1 MSFEVFWNNTARTA
15 EPARVSAMPIN
26 RVWPGKQRSL
36 DQTEIAWFVN
46 LDWVEGVREA
56 KLLIKIDDALRQT
69 IEIRPLASAIPTYV
83 DVDGIHLTLTK
94 PCHFTVEVNGRA
106 GTLHV
111 FVNPPEDPFV
121 PGEGDWYFGPGIHD
135 AGVIMPQSGQTVYL
149 AAGAVVYGAIFIYR
163 AKDVRIMGRGILD
176 ASKFRRGNDSDPA
189 NGELLEPAIAKLG
202 LSAKDAH
209 YSGAVV
215 AYECTDLTI
224 SGITVRDSMFWTL
237 IVRNHCRNVVIDNIK
252 IIGQW
257 RYNSDGINICASQD
271 VIVRNSFVR
280 SFDDCIVGRGA
291 VLAGESGPLD
301 RLLVENCILWCDW
314 GKSLEVWA
322 GNVPC
327 RIANVTFQ
335 NIHLIH
341 LSVVALDITTWFGSS
356 DTVIENIKFQNIVI
370 DPDEQYQSPEMQTID
385 HQKYVSKVGW
395 LPMLAVVDCQ
405 RLGVNLGNQ
414 QVQLATNLA
423 PFHLSYQKIV
433 FQNIRFSQSGF
444 PALPVTV
451 SGVPDCLCIDDVQ
464 IDNVSASCIT
474 VTGNVKNLVQR

>member
-1 MSFEVFWNNTARTA
+1 MSFEVVWNNTAQTA

-46 LDWVEGVREA
+46 LDWVEGVQEA
-56 KLLIKIDDALRQT
+56 GLLIKMDDALRQS
-69 IEIRPLASAIPTYV
+69 IEIRPLASAIAKRV
-83 DVDGIHLTLTK
+83 DADGIHLTLNG
-94 PCHFTVEVNGRA
+94 PCCFTVEVNGSA
-106 GTLHV
+106 GALHV
-111 FVNPPEDPFV
+111 FVNPPEYPFV
-121 PGEGDWYFGPGIHD
+121 PDEGDWYFGPGTHD
-135 AGVIMPQSGQTVYL
+135 AGVIMPRSGQTVYL

-176 ASKFRRGNDSDPA
+176 ASKFRRGNDPDPA
-189 NGELLEPAIAKLG
+189 NGELLEPAIAKFG
-202 LSAKDAH
+202 LPAKDVH

-257 RYNSDGINICASQD
+257 RYNSDGINICASQN

-280 SFDDCIVGRGA
+280 SFDDCIVARGA
-291 VLAGESGPLD
+291 VLTGESGPLD
-301 RLLVENCILWCDW
+301 QLLVQNCVLWCDW

-322 GNVPC
+322 GNIPC

-335 NIHLIH
+335 NINLIH
-341 LSVVALDITTWFGSS
+341 LSIVALDITTWFGSS
-356 DTVIENIKFQNIVI
+356 DTVIENIKFQDIVI
-370 DPDEQYQSPEMQTID
+370 DLDTQYRSPEMQRFD
-385 HQKYVSKVGW
+385 RQKYISQPGW
-395 LPMLAVVDCQ
+395 QPSLAVVDCQ

-414 QVQLATNLA
+414 QVQLATDLA

-444 PALPVTV
+444 PALPITV
-451 SGVPDCLCIDDVQ
+451 SAVPDCLCIDGVQ
-464 IDNVSASCIT
+464 IANTVSSHIT
-474 VTGNVKNLVQR
+474 VTGNVKNITVI